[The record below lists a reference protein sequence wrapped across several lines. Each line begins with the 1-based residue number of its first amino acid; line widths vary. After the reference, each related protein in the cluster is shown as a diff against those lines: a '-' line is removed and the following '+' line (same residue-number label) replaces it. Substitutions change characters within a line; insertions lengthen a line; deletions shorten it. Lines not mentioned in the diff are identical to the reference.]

1 MQKPTDTGIN
11 RTGIA
16 TSPIDSVRTER
27 AAQQVPATGSLDG
40 AALIAE
46 RARWSRDAGPLGT
59 VPPPATIKGVV
70 KVAVEKLRG
79 HKPTVLID
87 KLGERLAFER
97 TGTRLYEAVIAKLEA
112 ADPHPGGPMR
122 ADLEAIRDAEH
133 RHVVV
138 LRDALLQLGAD
149 PTAMTPCADLM
160 AVSSLGWVQAMTDPR
175 TTLNQCLDL
184 LLLIELGDRGGW
196 ELLIGLTRQLDFED
210 LAVQFEAALAQ
221 EENHVF
227 RVRGWITTA
236 LYGEAGAAPADLVTP
251 GTP

>member
-1 MQKPTDTGIN
+1 MQRPTDTGLN

-27 AAQQVPATGSLDG
+27 AAERAHTAGPLDG
-40 AALIAE
+40 AALIDE

-59 VPPPATIKGVV
+59 VPPPATIKGVL

-97 TGTRLYEAVIAKLEA
+97 TGTRLYEAAIAKLEA
-112 ADPHPGGPMR
+112 AGPHPGGPTR

-133 RHVVV
+133 RHVAV
-138 LRDALLQLGAD
+138 LRDAVLRLGAD
-149 PTAMTPCADLM
+149 PTAMTPGADLI
-160 AVSSLGWVQAMTDPR
+160 AVSGLGWVQAVTDPR
-175 TTLNQCLDL
+175 TTLDQCLDVL
-184 LLLIELGDRGGW
+184 LLAELGDRGGW

-210 LAVQFEAALAQ
+210 LARQFQAALA
-221 EENHVF
+221 EEEHHVF

-236 LYGEAGAAPADLVTP
+236 LYGEAGAVPTDLI
-251 GTP
+251 

>member
-16 TSPIDSVRTER
+16 TSPIDSIRTER
-27 AAQQVPATGSLDG
+27 AAEQARTAGPLDG

-59 VPPPATIKGVV
+59 VPPPATIKGLV

-97 TGTRLYEAVIAKLEA
+97 TGTRLYEAVIAKLEV

-122 ADLEAIRDAEH
+122 VDLEAIRDAEH
-133 RHVVV
+133 RHVAV
-138 LRDALLQLGAD
+138 LRDALLELGAD
-149 PTAMTPCADLM
+149 PTAMTPGADLV
-160 AVSSLGWVQAMTDPR
+160 AVSGLGWVQAVTDPR
-175 TTLNQCLDL
+175 TTLNQCLDVL
-184 LLLIELGDRGGW
+184 MLAELADRGGW
-196 ELLIGLTRQLDFED
+196 ELLIGLTQQLDFED
-210 LAVQFEAALAQ
+210 LATRFQAALA
-221 EENHVF
+221 EEEQHVF

-236 LYGEAGAAPADLVTP
+236 LYGEAGAAPAVGSEP
-251 GTP
+251 GLP